1 MHLYLDESGDTG
13 FKFQQG
19 SSRYFVVALVVVR
32 DSDPL
37 AEVLEEQR
45 FVMRKS
51 HGEKLKFAR
60 LQPTPQHH

>member
-32 DSDPL
+32 DPNAL
-37 AEVLEEQR
+37 ADVLDEQR
-45 FVMRKS
+45 RAIDKLP
-51 HGEKLKFAR
+51 GEELKFAR